1 MNINFIKLSRPKK
14 GVIVCAYLEG
24 GQLSPTAYTIDNETN
39 GLISA
44 AISCSQ
50 FVGKAQQT
58 LTVFTPS
65 NRVLLIGIGKPS
77 QINLAFAEKFGGI
90 IYETLANSAEEE
102 ATIMMELDDFKSVE
116 IAAHLAL
123 GALLR
128 SYRFD
133 YYKTKITKEE
143 KPSLVN
149 LFISVEKYSYAK
161 KVYESEEAVA
171 EGVFFTRDLVSEPAN
186 ILFPSEFAKRVDLM
200 TSLGLQIDILEEKEI
215 ARLGMSAMLAVGQ
228 GSEHESKL
236 VTMRWEGADKN
247 QKSIAFIGKGVCFD
261 TGGISLKPST
271 GMEEMKFDMGGA
283 GVVCGLMRALAK
295 RKAKA
300 NVIGVIGLVENMP
313 DGRAQRP
320 GDIVRSMSGQTIE
333 IINTDA
339 EGRLI
344 LADLL
349 WYTQDQ
355 YKPEFMIDIA
365 TLTGSIVVALGEE
378 TCGYFANNDAIAREL
393 QAAANAVDEAI
404 WRMPMGEVYNKQMD
418 SDIAD
423 MKNAG
428 SRWAGAITAAC
439 FLERFVNDLPWIH
452 MDIAG
457 VTWLR
462 KNLPT
467 APKGASGFGVRALNR
482 LVFNHCE
489 KKYEKNNLS

>member
-1 MNINFIKLSRPKK
+1 MNISFTKLNRPKK
-14 GVIVCAYLEG
+14 GALVCGVVEG
-24 GQLSPTAYTIDNETN
+24 GKLSPTAYKVDNETN
-39 GLISA
+39 GLIST

-50 FVGKAQQT
+50 FTGRSHQT
-58 LTVFTPS
+58 LNVFTPS
-65 NRVLLIGIGKPS
+65 NRILLIGLGKPS
-77 QINLAFAEKFGGI
+77 QINLAFAEKSGGV
-90 IYETLANSAEEE
+90 IYEALANSGEEE
-102 ATIMMELDDFKSVE
+102 ATIMMEVDDFKSVE

-133 YYKTKITKEE
+133 SYKTKITKEE
-143 KPSLVN
+143 RPSLVN
-149 LFISVEKYSYAK
+149 LFISIEEYSYAK
-161 KVYESEEAVA
+161 KVYEVEAAVA

-186 ILFPSEFAKRVDLM
+186 ILFPSEFAKRVALM
-200 TSLGLQIDILEEKEI
+200 TSLGLKIDILEEKEM
-215 ARLGMSAMLAVGQ
+215 ARLGMSAMLGVGQ
-228 GSEHESKL
+228 GSEHESQVVIML
-236 VTMRWEGADKN
+236 WEGGDKN
-247 QKSIAFIGKGVCFD
+247 QKSVAFIGKGVCFD

-271 GMEEMKFDMGGA
+271 AMEEMKFDMGGA

-313 DGRAQRP
+313 DGKAQRP

-333 IINTDA
+333 IVNTDA

-355 YKPEFMIDIA
+355 YKPEFMINIA
-365 TLTGSIVVALGEE
+365 TLTGAMVVALGEE
-378 TCGYFANNDAIAREL
+378 TCGYFSNNDILAGEL

-418 SDIAD
+418 SDVAD

-439 FLERFVNDLPWIH
+439 FLERFVNNIPWIH

-462 KNLPT
+462 NNLPT

-482 LVFNHCE
+482 LVLDHCE
-489 KKYEKNNLS
+489 KKV